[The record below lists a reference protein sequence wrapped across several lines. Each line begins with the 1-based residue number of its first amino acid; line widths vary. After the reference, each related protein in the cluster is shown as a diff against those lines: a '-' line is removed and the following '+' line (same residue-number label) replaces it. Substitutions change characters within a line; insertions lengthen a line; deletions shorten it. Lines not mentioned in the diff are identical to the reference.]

1 MKYIIINLSN
11 LNVQQFL
18 TIWKLFFNRMANL
31 VTQNIY
37 NVNEIGLPTEHVP
50 PKIQAPKA
58 TTQLGSKPSGERG

>member
-1 MKYIIINLSN
+1 
-11 LNVQQFL
+11 
-18 TIWKLFFNRMANL
+18 MANL